1 MNNKLYILIVIIVV
15 AIALVFS
22 YLGYIRITGDIND
35 AEMRGKVEAQKM
47 ILDNISQQLQ
57 KQGFVSIFNG
67 DKEAGRLYPVGV
79 DTSTTK

>member
-1 MNNKLYILIVIIVV
+1 MSNKLSWIVILGT
-15 AIALVFS
+15 IAVILTFS
-22 YLGYIRITGDIND
+22 YLGYTRLTKDLAA